1 MDFTVLLLGR
11 WADAVL
17 TTDRAQRLR
26 LSMCITAG
34 VYYLIYCVM
43 LVVQIAIGFA
53 HPVVAWSLVAAELTT
68 AIGFYA
74 FIRAGYNQRFTDDPS
89 LVRMQLGV
97 GVVLAL
103 WAFAA
108 VGPGSSAVLIVF
120 TSQVV
125 YAIFALPPGQV
136 TLLIRLT
143 LVGLGFTMLACNHLD
158 PVRYPADVQAM
169 AFLYACLV
177 YPLIGSLATRLA
189 SISEKLRANRNELQQ
204 ALAKVKELAT
214 RDDLTLTYNRRH
226 MTELM
231 QLEQRQHERSG
242 APMCLALLD
251 IDLFKAVNDQHGH
264 QAGDEVLRR
273 FAQAARQALRD
284 TDLLARWG
292 GEEFMVLFVDSEADD
307 ALQALQR
314 LQAALHASSFDDIA
328 PGLRVSFSGGVAQ
341 LRCDEPID
349 VAVGRADQAMYRAKI
364 EGRSRCVVCN
374 GAAVA
379 DGSARSIKQVAAPAA
394 TRLDA

>member
-1 MDFTVLLLGR
+1 M
-11 WADAVL
+11 
-17 TTDRAQRLR
+17 
-26 LSMCITAG
+26 
-34 VYYLIYCVM
+34 
-43 LVVQIAIGFA
+43 
-53 HPVVAWSLVAAELTT
+53 
-68 AIGFYA
+68 
-74 FIRAGYNQRFTDDPS
+74 
-89 LVRMQLGV
+89 
-97 GVVLAL
+97 
-103 WAFAA
+103 
-108 VGPGSSAVLIVF
+108 VF

-143 LVGLGFTMLACNHLD
+143 LAGMGFTMLACNHLD

-169 AFLYACLV
+169 AFLYACIV

-231 QLEQRQHERSG
+231 QLEQRQHQRSG

-273 FAQAARQALRD
+273 FALAARLALRD

-292 GEEFMVLFVDSEADD
+292 GEEFMVLFVDSMTDE

-314 LQAALHASSFDDIA
+314 LQAALQTSSFDDVA

-341 LRCDEPID
+341 LRLDEPID
-349 VAVGRADQAMYRAKI
+349 AAVARADQAMYRAKI
-364 EGRSRCVVCN
+364 QGRSRCVVCD
-374 GAAVA
+374 GTPVA
-379 DGSARSIKQVAAPAA
+379 SLPVHSGTQPAA
-394 TRLDA
+394 AAASPVDA

>member
-1 MDFTVLLLGR
+1 
-11 WADAVL
+11 
-17 TTDRAQRLR
+17 
-26 LSMCITAG
+26 
-34 VYYLIYCVM
+34 
-43 LVVQIAIGFA
+43 
-53 HPVVAWSLVAAELTT
+53 
-68 AIGFYA
+68 
-74 FIRAGYNQRFTDDPS
+74 
-89 LVRMQLGV
+89 
-97 GVVLAL
+97 
-103 WAFAA
+103 
-108 VGPGSSAVLIVF
+108 
-120 TSQVV
+120 VV

-143 LVGLGFTMLACNHLD
+143 LVGLGLTMLACNHLD

-231 QLEQRQHERSG
+231 QLEQRQHQRNG

-273 FAQAARQALRD
+273 FASAAREALRD

-292 GEEFMVLFVDSEADD
+292 GEEFMVLFVDSVADD
-307 ALQALQR
+307 ALPALQR
-314 LQAALHASSFDDIA
+314 LQVALHTSSFDDIA

-341 LRCDEPID
+341 LKLDEPID
-349 VAVGRADQAMYRAKI
+349 AAVARADQAMYRAKI
-364 EGRSRCVVCN
+364 QGRSRSVVCD
-374 GAAVA
+374 GTPVA
-379 DGSARSIKQVAAPAA
+379 NLSARSGGLPAVAAASPV
-394 TRLDA
+394 DA